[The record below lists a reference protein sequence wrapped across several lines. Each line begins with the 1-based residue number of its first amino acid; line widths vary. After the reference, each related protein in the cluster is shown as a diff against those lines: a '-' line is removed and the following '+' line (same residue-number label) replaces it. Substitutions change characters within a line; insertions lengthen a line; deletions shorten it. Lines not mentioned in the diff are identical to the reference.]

1 MAEGEV
7 DEGYEH
13 DVGFVVA
20 DEDTPVAFEAADE
33 PLDFVS
39 SFVDG
44 LVVGPGSSSGAF
56 GWDDRCVSEVAGCL
70 AGLVSFVCPVGY

>member
-7 DEGYEH
+7 DEGHEH

-20 DEDTPVAFEAADE
+20 DRDTPVALEAADQ
-33 PLDFVS
+33 PLDFLAS
-39 SFVDG
+39 LVDG
-44 LVVGPGSSSGAF
+44 LVIGPGMSSGAF
-56 GWDDRCVSEVAGCL
+56 GWDDRRVSQFAGYL